1 MMFDWLKKRFK
12 RKKKVGLSR
21 AQLAKEFDPGLN
33 VLFRLEH
40 ETAKPDTRID
50 ARDLEFARNVPLQQ
64 EGPMIP
70 LREAG
75 LQKVPKWCHA
85 PKEAGKFILCPVCGA
100 RSHVYRFR
108 WRSLRCES
116 CDTDVEKY
124 DWYLAPAA
132 APEE

>member
-1 MMFDWLKKRFK
+1 MRLMQLFKNKKT
-12 RKKKVGLSR
+12 
-21 AQLAKEFDPGLN
+21 KEAP
-33 VLFRLEH
+33 
-40 ETAKPDTRID
+40 AADTRID
-50 ARDLEFARNVPLQQ
+50 AHDLEFSTGLQQ
-64 EGPMIP
+64 GPMIP

-85 PKEAGKFILCPVCGA
+85 PKEAGKFILCPVCAA

-132 APEE
+132 APEEVIE

>member
-1 MMFDWLKKRFK
+1 MRLMQLFKHKKEAP
-12 RKKKVGLSR
+12 V
-21 AQLAKEFDPGLN
+21 A
-33 VLFRLEH
+33 
-40 ETAKPDTRID
+40 DTRID
-50 ARDLEFARNVPLQQ
+50 AQDYGFKDLQQ

-85 PKEAGKFILCPVCGA
+85 PKGAGKFILCPVCGA

-108 WRSLRCES
+108 WRSLQCQS
-116 CDTDVEKY
+116 CDTDVKKY

-132 APEE
+132 APEEATE

>member
-1 MMFDWLKKRFK
+1 MFDWLKKRLK

-21 AQLAKEFDPGLN
+21 AQLAKELEPGLN
-33 VLFRLEH
+33 ALFALEH
-40 ETAKPDTRID
+40 ETPDTRID
-50 ARDLEFARNVPLQQ
+50 ARDHDWTRNLQQ
-64 EGPMIP
+64 GGPMIP

-85 PKEAGKFILCPVCGA
+85 PGTAGKAILCPVCAA
-100 RSHVYRFR
+100 RSHVYRFG
-108 WRSLRCES
+108 WRTLQCLS
-116 CDTDVEKY
+116 CNTDVKKY

>member
-1 MMFDWLKKRFK
+1 MKLNLFK
-12 RKKKVGLSR
+12 RKR
-21 AQLAKEFDPGLN
+21 KEEAP
-33 VLFRLEH
+33 
-40 ETAKPDTRID
+40 AADTRID
-50 ARDLEFARNVPLQQ
+50 AHDLAFVRGPSLPLRQ

-100 RSHVYRFR
+100 RSHVYRFG
-108 WRSLRCES
+108 WRSLQCLS
-116 CDTDVEKY
+116 CNTDVKKP

>member
-1 MMFDWLKKRFK
+1 MRLMQLFK
-12 RKKKVGLSR
+12 HKKVEE
-21 AQLAKEFDPGLN
+21 APVA
-33 VLFRLEH
+33 
-40 ETAKPDTRID
+40 DTRTEAPD
-50 ARDLEFARNVPLQQ
+50 HEYRLRRLRDLQQ

-100 RSHVYRFR
+100 RSHVYHFG
-108 WRSLRCES
+108 WRSLQCLS
-116 CDTDVEKY
+116 CNTDVKKP

-132 APEE
+132 VPEE

>member
-21 AQLAKEFDPGLN
+21 AQLAKELEPGLN
-33 VLFRLEH
+33 VLFALEH

-50 ARDLEFARNVPLQQ
+50 AHDLEFSTGLQQ

-100 RSHVYRFR
+100 RSHVYRFG
-108 WRSLRCES
+108 WRSLQCLS
-116 CDTDVEKY
+116 CNTDVKKP

>member
-1 MMFDWLKKRFK
+1 MRLMQLFKNKKTEAAP
-12 RKKKVGLSR
+12 V
-21 AQLAKEFDPGLN
+21 A
-33 VLFRLEH
+33 
-40 ETAKPDTRID
+40 DTRID
-50 ARDLEFARNVPLQQ
+50 ARDLEFATGLQQ
-64 EGPMIP
+64 GPMIP

-100 RSHVYRFR
+100 RSHVYRFG
-108 WRSLRCES
+108 WRSLQCLS
-116 CDTDVEKY
+116 CNTDVKKY